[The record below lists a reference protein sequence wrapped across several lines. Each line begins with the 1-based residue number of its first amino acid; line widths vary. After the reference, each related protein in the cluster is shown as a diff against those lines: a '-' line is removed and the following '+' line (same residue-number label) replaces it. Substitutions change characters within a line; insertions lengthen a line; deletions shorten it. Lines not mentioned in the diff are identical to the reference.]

1 MNMNLP
7 SPPGESGTPQGSETP
22 SDAVSGS
29 RRRYLGWYAA
39 VAAGAA
45 LAGAGWAWWRTHPFA
60 EESDASRA
68 FWDRSFESP
77 NQSTVAMASFK
88 GKPLLLNFWATW
100 CPPCIA
106 ELPLLNTFYRE
117 NAANGWQV
125 MGIAVDQ
132 PSAVRA
138 FMEKT
143 PLDFP
148 VAMAG
153 LGGTELSRS
162 LGNLGGG
169 LPFTVLFAA
178 DGRILHRKIGQ
189 LTPENLR
196 QWSRLV

>member
-1 MNMNLP
+1 MR
-7 SPPGESGTPQGSETP
+7 GG
-22 SDAVSGS
+22 
-29 RRRYLGWYAA
+29 RRGWLIGAAA
-39 VAAGAA
+39 VAAAAGIGGALWQDTRRRPDAAIWERRFATPDGGA
-45 LAGAGWAWWRTHPFA
+45 LALADFRGR
-60 EESDASRA
+60 
-68 FWDRSFESP
+68 
-77 NQSTVAMASFK
+77 M
-88 GKPLLLNFWATW
+88 LLLNFWATW

>member
-1 MNMNLP
+1 MNTNLP
-7 SPPGESGTPQGSETP
+7 HPPTESDGEGVSEPSAEATP
-22 SDAVSGS
+22 AS
-29 RRRYLGWYAA
+29 RRRFLGWSAA
-39 VAAGAA
+39 VAASAA
-45 LAGAGWAWWRTHPFA
+45 AAGAGWAWWRTHPFA
-60 EESDASRA
+60 EETQASRD
-68 FWDRSFESP
+68 FWERSFDTP
-77 NQSTVAMASFK
+77 AQSALSMASFK

-106 ELPLLNTFYRE
+106 ELPLLNAFYRE

-138 FMEKT
+138 FMEKL

-148 VAMAG
+148 VPMAG
-153 LGGTELSRS
+153 LGGTDLSRS

-196 QWSRLV
+196 QWSQLT

>member
-1 MNMNLP
+1 MNTNP
-7 SPPGESGTPQGSETP
+7 SLPPGDSAAQASEVAP
-22 SDAVSGS
+22 DAVSGS
-29 RRRYLGWYAA
+29 RRRYLGWYAG

-45 LAGAGWAWWRTHPFA
+45 LAGGGWAWWRTHPFA
-60 EESDASRA
+60 EDTESSRA
-68 FWDRSFESP
+68 FWDRSFDTPAETTLS
-77 NQSTVAMASFK
+77 MASFK

-106 ELPLLNTFYRE
+106 ELPLLNAFYRE

-138 FMEKT
+138 FMEKM

-153 LGGTELSRS
+153 LGGTDLSRS

-196 QWSRLV
+196 QWSQLR